1 MKKLIYGA
9 CAAMLLAAS
18 ACSKCDDAACTQV
31 PKDLSDSVSSFFGH
45 VYGGYVL
52 NDFQRYAPE
61 NQNKAYKQD
70 VLKGIQLAINNLDNE
85 GTVIGMQVG
94 GQLVNQIK
102 AMEEQGVKIDRAL
115 MMREMRKMFESDTV
129 NLDKLQ
135 ESSAVLNVLMDKVQ
149 AIKSQQDEKKESD
162 FMAKI
167 KADNPDLQT
176 SPSGLSYVIEERGE
190 EATPSDT
197 SMVVVN
203 YVGKLADG
211 TVFDQSAE
219 GQPATFGVNQVIPG
233 FREGLKLLG
242 KGGKATLYIPGSL
255 AYGEQG
261 VPQAGIGPN
270 AMLIFDIE
278 IVDIKN

>member
-9 CAAMLLAAS
+9 CAVLLLAAS
-18 ACSKCDDAACTQV
+18 ACSKGGDTAGTQV
-31 PKDLSDSVSSFFGH
+31 PKELSDSVSSFFGH

-61 NQNKAYKQD
+61 HQNNAYKQD
-70 VLKGIQLAINNLDNE
+70 VLKGVQLAINNLDNE
-85 GTVIGMQVG
+85 GTIIGMQVG
-94 GQLVNQIK
+94 GQLVNQLR
-102 AMEEQGVKIDRAL
+102 AMEEQGVKIDRVL
-115 MMREMRKMFESDTV
+115 MMKELRKMFESDTV

-135 ESSAVLNVLMDKVQ
+135 ESSAVLNVLMEKVQ
-149 AIKSQQDEKKESD
+149 AIKSEQDVKKEND
-162 FMAKI
+162 YMEKI
-167 KADNPDLQT
+167 KASNPDLQT
-176 SPSGLSYVIEERGE
+176 SASGLSYVITERGTE
-190 EATPSDT
+190 PTPSDT

-211 TVFDQSAE
+211 TVFDQSPE
-219 GQPATFGVNQVIPG
+219 GEPATFGVNQVIPG

-242 KGGKATLYIPGSL
+242 KGGKATLYIPGEL
-255 AYGEQG
+255 AYGENG

-278 IVDIKN
+278 IVDIK

>member
-9 CAAMLLAAS
+9 CAVLLLAAS
-18 ACSKCDDAACTQV
+18 ACSKGGDTAGTQV
-31 PKDLSDSVSSFFGH
+31 SKELSDSVSSFFGH

-70 VLKGIQLAINNLDNE
+70 VLKGVQLAINNLDNE
-85 GTVIGMQVG
+85 GTIIGMQVG
-94 GQLVNQIK
+94 GQLVNQLK
-102 AMEEQGVKIDRAL
+102 AMEEQGVKIDRVL
-115 MMREMRKMFESDTV
+115 MMKELRKMFESDTV

-135 ESSAVLNVLMDKVQ
+135 ESSAVLNVLMEKVQ
-149 AIKSQQDEKKESD
+149 AIKSEQEVKKEND
-162 FMAKI
+162 YMEKI
-167 KADNPDLQT
+167 KASNPDLQT
-176 SPSGLSYVIEERGE
+176 SASGLSYVISERGTE
-190 EATPSDT
+190 PTPSDT

-211 TVFDQSAE
+211 TVFDQSPE

-242 KGGKATLYIPGSL
+242 KGGKATLYIPGDL
-255 AYGEQG
+255 AYGENG

-278 IVDIKN
+278 IVDIK

>member
-9 CAAMLLAAS
+9 CAALLLVAS
-18 ACSKCDDAACTQV
+18 ACSKSGDAAGTQV
-31 PKDLSDSVSSFFGH
+31 PKELSDSVSSFFGH

-61 NQNKAYKQD
+61 HQNKAYKQD
-70 VLKGIQLAINNLDNE
+70 VLKGVQLAINNLDNE
-85 GTVIGMQVG
+85 GTIIGMQVG

-102 AMEEQGVKIDRAL
+102 AMEEQGVKIDRVL
-115 MMREMRKMFESDTV
+115 MMKELRKMFESDSID
-129 NLDKLQ
+129 LDKLQ
-135 ESSAVLNVLMDKVQ
+135 ESSAVLNVLMEKVQ
-149 AIKSQQDEKKESD
+149 AIKSEQDVKKEND
-162 FMAKI
+162 FMEKI
-167 KADNPDLQT
+167 KASNPDLQT
-176 SPSGLSYVIEERGE
+176 SASGLSYVITERGTE
-190 EATPSDT
+190 PVPTDT

-211 TVFDQSAE
+211 TVFDQSPE

-242 KGGKATLYIPGSL
+242 KGGKATLYIPGDL
-255 AYGEQG
+255 AYGENG

-278 IVDIKN
+278 IVDIK

>member
-9 CAAMLLAAS
+9 CAALLLVAS
-18 ACSKCDDAACTQV
+18 ACSKSGDAAGTQV
-31 PKDLSDSVSSFFGH
+31 PKELSDSVSSFFGH

-61 NQNKAYKQD
+61 HQNKAYKQD
-70 VLKGIQLAINNLDNE
+70 VLKGVQLAINNLDNE
-85 GTVIGMQVG
+85 GTIIGMQVG
-94 GQLVNQIK
+94 GQLVNQLK
-102 AMEEQGVKIDRAL
+102 AMEEQGVKIDRVL
-115 MMREMRKMFESDTV
+115 MMKELRKMFESDSV
-129 NLDKLQ
+129 DLDKLQ
-135 ESSAVLNVLMDKVQ
+135 ESSAVLNVLMEKVQ
-149 AIKSQQDEKKESD
+149 AIKSEQDVKKEND
-162 FMAKI
+162 FMEKI
-167 KADNPDLQT
+167 KASNPDLQT
-176 SPSGLSYVIEERGE
+176 SASGLSYVITERGTE
-190 EATPSDT
+190 PVPTDT

-211 TVFDQSAE
+211 TVFDQSPE

-242 KGGKATLYIPGSL
+242 KGGKATLYIPGDL
-255 AYGEQG
+255 AYGENG

-278 IVDIKN
+278 IVDIK

>member
-9 CAAMLLAAS
+9 CAALLLVAS
-18 ACSKCDDAACTQV
+18 ACSKSGDAAGTQV
-31 PKDLSDSVSSFFGH
+31 PKELSDSVSSFFGH

-61 NQNKAYKQD
+61 HQNKAYKQD
-70 VLKGIQLAINNLDNE
+70 VLKGVQLAINNLDNE
-85 GTVIGMQVG
+85 GTIIGMQVG
-94 GQLVNQIK
+94 GQLVNQLK
-102 AMEEQGVKIDRAL
+102 AMEEQGVKIDRVL
-115 MMREMRKMFESDTV
+115 MMKELRKMFESDSV
-129 NLDKLQ
+129 DLDKLQ
-135 ESSAVLNVLMDKVQ
+135 ESSAVLNVLMEKVQ
-149 AIKSQQDEKKESD
+149 AIKSEQDVKKEND
-162 FMAKI
+162 FMEKI
-167 KADNPDLQT
+167 KASNPDLQT
-176 SPSGLSYVIEERGE
+176 SASGLSYVITERGTE
-190 EATPSDT
+190 PVPSDT

-211 TVFDQSAE
+211 TVFDQSPE

-242 KGGKATLYIPGSL
+242 KGGKATLYIPGDL
-255 AYGEQG
+255 AYGENG

-278 IVDIKN
+278 IVDIK